1 MMTDLIINKLT
12 TLSYDNVKEVL
23 KRAENLLKQQKE
35 PNFIFDLSI
44 IEYIDSA
51 GVAMLVELR
60 KLAQNRY
67 NKSIQI
73 KVSPVVK
80 KMLKFYEVE
89 NLLDVCNEC

>member
-1 MMTDLIINKLT
+1 MSDFKINKLM
-12 TLSYDNVKEVL
+12 TLSFDNVNEVL
-23 KRAENLLKQQKE
+23 KQVNHWLKQQKE
-35 PNFIFDLSI
+35 PVCHLDLSI

-60 KLAQNRY
+60 KLAQIRY
-67 NKSIQI
+67 KKSIQI
-73 KVSPVVK
+73 KVSPVIR